1 MTNFL
6 ALLTLGA
13 AIGWFATAV
22 RRNFGDGELLTNI
35 IAAMLGAFSAGLT
48 GNGRTL
54 FSGLT
59 PTGWVAAIAGAL
71 AALGLIAL
79 ARRARPR

>member
-13 AIGWFATAV
+13 AVGWLVTAL
-22 RRNFGDGELLTNI
+22 RRYFGEGELLTNI
-35 IAAMLGAFSAGLT
+35 IAAMLGAFSAGMA
-48 GNGRTL
+48 GNGRAL

-59 PTGWVAAIAGAL
+59 AAGWAAAVAGAV